1 MRETVTARCTLKIGA
16 SANDTW
22 RAVAATGRE
31 IRAQRGNM
39 TRRARKSGAYMP
51 GTRRRC
57 GRWPAGRVRHSVATW
72 HVVYANPALIRWTCV
87 GAATGD
93 RPRWFRYSMAT
104 RHARARKSG
113 AYPLDTRR
121 RCNRRPAEMV
131 QVQRGNPT
139 SSCTQIRRLSTGHAP
154 VLRAATGRE
163 SRAQRGN
170 LTRSCTQIRRLSPG
184 TCRRCGGTMSGT
196 KDLLHD
202 KTHNDGGGVR
212 RACAAQYFRR

>member
-1 MRETVTARCTLKIGA
+1 MRETVTARSTLKIGA

-39 TRRARKSGAYMP
+39 TRRARKSGAYLP
-51 GTRRRC
+51 GMRRRC
-57 GRWPAGRVRHSVATW
+57 GRRPSERVGHSV
-72 HVVYANPALIRWTCV
+72 
-87 GAATGD
+87 
-93 RPRWFRYSMAT
+93 AT

-121 RCNRRPAEMV
+121 RCGRRPAERIRHSVAIRQARARKSGAYLPSTRRRCGRRPAERV
-131 QVQRGNPT
+131 QSQRGDLARR
-139 SSCTQIRRLSTGHAP
+139 IRKSGAY
-154 VLRAATGRE
+154 
-163 SRAQRGN
+163 Q
-170 LTRSCTQIRRLSPG
+170 PG
-184 TCRRCGGTMSGT
+184 TRRRCGGAMSGT